1 MTSSWEGEIVFD
13 KAMELVQKR
22 LSAICPDSQSMVE

>member
-1 MTSSWEGEIVFD
+1 MTSSWEGEIIFD

-22 LSAICPDSQSMVE
+22 LSAIRPDSQSMVE

>member
-1 MTSSWEGEIVFD
+1 MTSSLEGEIIFH

-22 LSAICPDSQSMVE
+22 LSAICLDSQSMVE

>member
-1 MTSSWEGEIVFD
+1 MTSSWEGEIIFD

-22 LSAICPDSQSMVE
+22 LSAICPDSQRMVE